1 MENRR
6 AGFPSHRAAV
16 LSTVISEVEKQ
27 LTDASSVFI
36 DNAKNIIAV

>member
-6 AGFPSHRAAV
+6 AGFPPHVGAV
-16 LSTVISEVEKQ
+16 LSTVISEVENQ
-27 LTDASSVFI
+27 LLDVSSVFI